1 MSVSANSDS
10 RTLRHRVATGFAA
23 LLLIGGGIAFWR
35 YNSAAA
41 PAPQAPAAVPVH
53 VTNAE
58 QADVPIYVTGLGTVQ
73 ASNTV
78 TIRTRVDGALEQLHF
93 TEGQDVKKGD
103 LLAVI
108 DPRPFQAALDQAIG
122 KSKQDQAAL
131 ENARTILNRTVQLEP
146 SGYATQQ
153 ALDNQKSTVQ
163 QLEATVAQDEAMVSN
178 ARTQLSYTQI
188 TAPISGRTG
197 IRLVDVGNIIHATDT
212 TGIVVI
218 TQLQPI
224 DVIATFADRDLPA
237 VRSAVRA
244 GKVPAVARS
253 RDGTQQLDSGTLEL
267 FDNQIDP
274 NSATIRLK
282 ATFPNAQEALWPG
295 QFVLLQ
301 VRTQVVR
308 DAVVVPSGAVQRG
321 ADGFF
326 LYVAGKDDRAELRT
340 VKVGP
345 IADNRAII
353 ETGLKAGERV
363 VVTGQYRVAP
373 GVLLKATQEA
383 GPVAASGQKG

>member
-1 MSVSANSDS
+1 
-10 RTLRHRVATGFAA
+10 
-23 LLLIGGGIAFWR
+23 
-35 YNSAAA
+35 
-41 PAPQAPAAVPVH
+41 
-53 VTNAE
+53 
-58 QADVPIYVTGLGTVQ
+58 
-73 ASNTV
+73 V

-122 KSKQDQAAL
+122 KSEQDRAAL
-131 ENARTILNRTVQLEP
+131 ENARAILNRTAQLEP

-153 ALDNQKSTVQ
+153 MLDTQKSNVQ
-163 QLEATVAQDEAMVSN
+163 QLEATVAQDEAAVSN
-178 ARTQLSYTQI
+178 AKTQLSYTQI

-253 RDGTQQLDSGTLEL
+253 RDGTQQLDAGTLEL

-282 ATFPNAQEALWPG
+282 ATFPNKEEALWPG

-301 VRTQVVR
+301 VRTRVAR

-326 LYVAGKDDRAELRT
+326 VYVVGKDDRAELRT
-340 VKVGP
+340 VKTGP
-345 IADNRAII
+345 IADERAII

-373 GVLLKATQEA
+373 GVLLKTTQEA
-383 GPVAASGQKG
+383 GPVAASEQKG